1 MGKLISRAVDP
12 QRFSVGSEGAIKLVH
27 VMTSPL
33 FLNFFQGQSAYMRAR
48 GIHLSVITSPGEL
61 LDRFAYQEGVA
72 AFPVQMPRRITP
84 TYDLLALAR
93 ICLILRSIRPHL
105 VHAHT
110 PKGGLLGMV
119 GAWLCRVPIRIYHI
133 HGLPYLTASGLK
145 RLLLRWSEKVA
156 CRLAH
161 AVLCVSYSIRQIAV
175 DERLCPASKIKVL
188 AAGSIQGV
196 DADGRF
202 NPNRFTEQEKQGLRS
217 RLGLPEQA
225 VVIGFVGRIVRDK
238 GMIELAEAWRRLRED
253 YSQAHLLLVGDYEE
267 QDPVPDEVR
276 NLLNNDPRVHITG
289 WLTDT
294 APYYA
299 VMHLLVLPSYRE
311 GFPNTPLEAAAME
324 LPVVATDI
332 PGTRDAVVDGETGT
346 LVPPYDAEA
355 LARAIRRYLNDPDL
369 RRAHGKAGRQRVL
382 QHFQQE
388 IVWQALYEE
397 YVSLLRAKSLAPY
410 QG

>member
-1 MGKLISRAVDP
+1 
-12 QRFSVGSEGAIKLVH
+12 
-27 VMTSPL
+27 
-33 FLNFFQGQSAYMRAR
+33 
-48 GIHLSVITSPGEL
+48 
-61 LDRFAYQEGVA
+61 
-72 AFPVQMPRRITP
+72 
-84 TYDLLALAR
+84 
-93 ICLILRSIRPHL
+93 
-105 VHAHT
+105 
-110 PKGGLLGMV
+110 
-119 GAWLCRVPIRIYHI
+119 
-133 HGLPYLTASGLK
+133 
-145 RLLLRWSEKVA
+145 
-156 CRLAH
+156 
-161 AVLCVSYSIRQIAV
+161 
-175 DERLCPASKIKVL
+175 LCPASKIKVL